1 MRKNAGLEAAGSVS
15 EVVTGKTNTLTT
27 GDMEVATLHIGTY
40 THEGVA
46 ERKEGGA
53 FGGEIEMHMGLFEN
67 LKLCVLLNTDARME
81 MADVGE
87 DGAPP
92 EYKPSGSPVEVGLFR
107 WLIK

>member
-15 EVVTGKTNTLTT
+15 EVVTGKTNTLTK

-40 THEGVA
+40 THEHVDKRH
-46 ERKEGGA
+46 E
-53 FGGEIEMHMGLFEN
+53 GGEIEMHVGLFEN